1 MLSMIPIRVK
11 IKPVLKKNGNIF
23 MSDILFKVVYLA
35 QDQLEIYI
43 REIKSS
49 NLPKPLQWDLIDL
62 LKDVQEHTEMARQMG
77 WVRD

>member
-1 MLSMIPIRVK
+1 MIPIYGK
-11 IKPVLKKNGNIF
+11 IKPVFKNFGNIF
-23 MSDILFKVVYLA
+23 MSDILFKIVYLTKG
-35 QDQLEIYI
+35 QLEIYT

-77 WVRD
+77 WIRD